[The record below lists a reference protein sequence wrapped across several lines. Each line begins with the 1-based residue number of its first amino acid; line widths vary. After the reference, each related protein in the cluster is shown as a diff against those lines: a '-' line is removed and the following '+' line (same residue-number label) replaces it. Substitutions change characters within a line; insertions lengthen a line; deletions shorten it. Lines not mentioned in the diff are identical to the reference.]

1 VTGTQPANGDGSL
14 RGQALG
20 LIRAAQAIYPAGP
33 ESVRLA
39 ELARQLSEPYQ
50 VGVLGVVGSGA
61 STLLRALRLQPFN
74 PPLELL
80 DRDAPDQSP
89 VARIAVLR
97 GPGREDAA
105 LFEPPAGSTV
115 PGPLPTVGVL
125 ARADELGGSGADAL
139 RRANQIADEYR
150 EDPDIRRHC
159 QALVPVAGLLALAG
173 SNLDEAAY
181 RALCKLSERSSAG
194 MPEKVSPE
202 LLATFGR
209 FGVEQAVR
217 LIRAGQAPD
226 PATLGEELLRLSGL
240 TRLHELLV
248 WRFARPTQA
257 LRVRATLAELET
269 LVRTS
274 TEGGPR
280 IGDLLY
286 QLERTRFGAHELVE
300 IDLADALQ
308 SGTLRLPDLDRH
320 AAEQLLGADGA
331 EPRARLGLAE
341 DASPAAIKDAAGERL
356 MHWQRLASHPATTS
370 AVRDAARILVRTC
383 EELLSAPTG

>member
-1 VTGTQPANGDGSL
+1 
-14 RGQALG
+14 
-20 LIRAAQAIYPAGP
+20 
-33 ESVRLA
+33 VRLA
-39 ELARQLSEPYQ
+39 ELARQLNEPCQ
-50 VGVLGVVGSGA
+50 VGVLGVAGSGA

-80 DRDAPDQSP
+80 DREAPDQSP

-105 LFEPPAGSTV
+105 LFEPPPESTA
-115 PGPLPTVGVL
+115 PAPPPTIGVL

-139 RRANQIADEYR
+139 QRANQVADEYR
-150 EDPDIRRHC
+150 EDPDVSRHC

-173 SNLDEAAY
+173 SDLDEAVY
-181 RALCKLSERSSAG
+181 RALCELSERSPAEV
-194 MPEKVSPE
+194 PEQVGPD
-202 LLATFGR
+202 LLAKLGR

-217 LIRAGQAPD
+217 LIRGGEAPD
-226 PATLGEELLRLSGL
+226 PATLGEALVRLSGL
-240 TRLHELLV
+240 ARLHELLV

-257 LRVRATLAELET
+257 LRVRATLVELET

-274 TEGGPR
+274 TVGGPH

-308 SGTLRLPDLDRH
+308 SGTLRLPDVDRH

-341 DASPAAIKDAAGERL
+341 DASPSAIKDAAGERL
-356 MHWQRLASHPATTS
+356 MHWQLLASHPATTS

>member
-1 VTGTQPANGDGSL
+1 M
-14 RGQALG
+14 
-20 LIRAAQAIYPAGP
+20 
-33 ESVRLA
+33 RLT
-39 ELARQLSEPYQ
+39 ELARQLNEPCQ

-80 DRDAPDQSP
+80 DREAPDQSP

-105 LFEPPAGSTV
+105 LFEPPPGST
-115 PGPLPTVGVL
+115 PPAPLPTIGVL

-139 RRANQIADEYR
+139 QRANQVADEYR
-150 EDPDIRRHC
+150 GDPDVSRHC
-159 QALVPVAGLLALAG
+159 QAMVPVAGLLALAG
-173 SNLDEAAY
+173 SDLDEGVY
-181 RALCKLSERSSAG
+181 RALCELSERSPAEV
-194 MPEKVSPE
+194 PEQVSPD
-202 LLATFGR
+202 LLAKLGR
-209 FGVEQAVR
+209 FGIEQAVR
-217 LIRAGQAPD
+217 LIRGGEAPD
-226 PATLGEELLRLSGL
+226 PATLGEALVRLSGL
-240 TRLHELLV
+240 ARLHELLV

-269 LVRTS
+269 LMRTS
-274 TEGGPR
+274 TVGGPH

-308 SGTLRLPDLDRH
+308 SGTLRLPDADRH

-341 DASPAAIKDAAGERL
+341 DATPSAIKDAAGERL
-356 MHWQRLASHPATTS
+356 MHWQLLASHPATTS